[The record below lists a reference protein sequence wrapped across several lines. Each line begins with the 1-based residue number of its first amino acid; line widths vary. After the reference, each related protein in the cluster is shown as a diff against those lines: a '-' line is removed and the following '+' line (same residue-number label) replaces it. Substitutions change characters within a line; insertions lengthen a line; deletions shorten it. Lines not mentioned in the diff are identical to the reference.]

1 MIDQQVWREGLPEP
15 DYERIIHDVGN
26 IIIHH
31 SATSNDLTDYTNVI
45 RNIYLSHT
53 QVNEWSDIGY
63 NYVIAQDGTIY
74 KGRDPDI
81 FEQDNVMGAHFCS
94 SNSGTMGIC
103 ILGNYMDICPTQKSL
118 DALINLLTW
127 KAAKDSLNPYGTNA
141 HPLNPDLHVI
151 AGHRDG
157 CSTLCP
163 GDSLYENLGYLRQ
176 ETSNKLRNCGYD
188 YFSSLVNNRS
198 LPEIKIFHYPDG
210 KTVCI
215 SIKGN
220 NVNKIYLTDLQGR
233 FISIFNVYKSAN
245 SQYYFHTDDLAPG
258 IYFIVIIHDKGIFT
272 EKININS
279 N

>member
-1 MIDQQVWREGLPEP
+1 MIDQQVWREDLPEP
-15 DYERIIHDVGN
+15 DYQRIVHKVKN

-31 SATSNDLTDYTNVI
+31 SATSNDLTDYTNVV

-53 QVNEWSDIGY
+53 QVNGWSDIAY
-63 NYVIAQDGTIY
+63 NYLIAQDGTIY

-103 ILGNYMDICPTQKSL
+103 ILGNYMDICPPQESL

-127 KAAKDSLNPYGTNA
+127 KTAKDSLNPYGTNA

-151 AGHRDG
+151 AGHRNG

-163 GDSLYENLGYLRQ
+163 GDSLYEKLSYTRQ
-176 ETSNKLRNCGYD
+176 GTSGKLKSCGYD
-188 YFSSLVNNRS
+188 YFSSVVNDGS
-198 LPEIKIFHYPDG
+198 SPEIKIFQNPAS
-210 KTVCI
+210 KIVNI
-215 SIKGN
+215 SIKDD
-220 NVNKIYLTDLQGR
+220 NVNKIYLADLQGR
-233 FISIFNVYKSAN
+233 LISMLNVYKSYDN
-245 SQYYFHTDDLAPG
+245 QYYFHTEALLPG
-258 IYFIVIIHDKGIFT
+258 IYFIVIISDKRVFT
-272 EKININS
+272 GKIIINL